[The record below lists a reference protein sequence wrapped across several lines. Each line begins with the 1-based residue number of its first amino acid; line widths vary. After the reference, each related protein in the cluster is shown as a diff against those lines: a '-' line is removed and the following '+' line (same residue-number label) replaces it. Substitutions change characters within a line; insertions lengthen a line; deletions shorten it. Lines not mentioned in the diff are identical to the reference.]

1 MVVLLNFLFVFCS
14 KQNTENTLTGSVALC
29 IRSERRFVFQVTPSR
44 FRIVNVVAV
53 VAVVDDDLRTQ
64 FFVVVSVVVETVNNH
79 RSRIAS

>member
-1 MVVLLNFLFVFCS
+1 MVVLLNFLFVFCN
-14 KQNTENTLTGSVALC
+14 KQNTQRTLTGSVALC

-53 VAVVDDDLRTQ
+53 VDDDLRTQ
-64 FFVVVSVVVETVNNH
+64 FVVVVSVVVETVNNH